1 MGRSLA
7 QDKIV
12 AIKTAM
18 MQLDKN
24 LVAES
29 GIIKKQIQHEKETK
43 STGNV
48 AIQEKSI
55 GENKGKIT

>member
-29 GIIKKQIQHEKETK
+29 GIIKK
-43 STGNV
+43 
-48 AIQEKSI
+48 
-55 GENKGKIT
+55 